1 MVRWVLPV
9 QLTAAQI
16 RTEDGAL
23 DDQLRHVRAAGTLTL
38 NGMRLSSED
47 VALAIPHGTARASVQ
62 VDLAKGDWVVQGK
75 AGLHGWPLSIGA
87 ADAQGRVRVAGAR
100 NAPWRVNADITGGIP
115 NLTNGTLANLTGGP
129 LRFAGHVDMTQGN
142 RLAVT
147 RGRIDRPV
155 ANDAGRGA
163 WGRWAHRI
171 DRSRASGTLWQ
182 LYRRYQHWRG
192 WPAWSG
198 PFAGPLPDVGCP
210 RCRGRADAG
219 GRGSAD

>member
-1 MVRWVLPV
+1 MAAPRAKILAQVARWQSQETVFEGVKADGTLRRDGARWVLPV

-100 NAPWRVNADITGGIP
+100 MRHGGLMPI
-115 NLTNGTLANLTGGP
+115 L
-129 LRFAGHVDMTQGN
+129 
-142 RLAVT
+142 
-147 RGRIDRPV
+147 
-155 ANDAGRGA
+155 
-163 WGRWAHRI
+163 
-171 DRSRASGTLWQ
+171 
-182 LYRRYQHWRG
+182 
-192 WPAWSG
+192 PAAF
-198 PFAGPLPDVGCP
+198 PI
-210 RCRGRADAG
+210 
-219 GRGSAD
+219 